1 MRFIPLILILAGF
14 LFSCSPNEPAG
25 SNNSQ
30 QYSNVEIATI
40 RKDSISLSVYS
51 VGTLSSKTQSN
62 LSFLTGGIIE
72 RFYVT
77 EGDIVDEG
85 DLLAKLDMT
94 EIESKVRQAS
104 LAYDKAKRDF
114 RRAENL
120 YNDTVITLEQYQNAE
135 TALEIAETN
144 YRIAQFNRKNSEVT
158 APSDGKILKKLKESN
173 EIVAPGHPVIVFAST
188 ETDWILNVNLA
199 DKDIVRISKGDSAS
213 ISFDAYPGNK
223 YHAMVNEIATAANLM
238 SGTYK
243 VELKLI
249 DLPSSLVTGL
259 IGQARIFPQRKTF
272 IFLPFEGL
280 VEAVGDEGVVF
291 TLDEG
296 QAIRRKIFL
305 GPITEKG
312 IVIRSGLDAGDRVI
326 THGNAWLKDGERVEV
341 VTK

>member
-1 MRFIPLILILAGF
+1 MRFILLVIMAG
-14 LFSCSPNEPAG
+14 LLNSCSTNEPAS
-25 SNNSQ
+25 SNDSQ
-30 QYSNVEIATI
+30 QYSNVEITTI
-40 RKDSISLSVYS
+40 RKDSISIPVYS

-72 RFYVT
+72 RFYVS

-94 EIESKVRQAS
+94 EIESKVKQAS

-144 YRIAQFNRKNSEVT
+144 YRIAQFNSKNSEVK

-173 EIVAPGHPVIVFAST
+173 EIVAPGHPVVVFAST

-199 DKDIVRISKGDSAS
+199 DKDIVRISMGDSAS

-223 YHAMVNEIATAANLM
+223 YHAMVSEIATAANLM

-259 IGQARIFPQRKTF
+259 IGQARIFPQRETF
-272 IFLPFEGL
+272 IFLPPEGL
-280 VEAVGDEGVVF
+280 VEAVGNEGVVF
-291 TLDEG
+291 VLDEG
-296 QAIRRKIFL
+296 QAVRREVVVGL
-305 GPITEKG
+305 ITEKG
-312 IVIRSGLDAGDRVI
+312 IVIRSGLKEGDRVI
-326 THGNAWLKDGERVEV
+326 THGNASLKDGERVEV
-341 VTK
+341 VTN

>member
-1 MRFIPLILILAGF
+1 MRFILLVIMAG
-14 LFSCSPNEPAG
+14 LLNSCSTNEPAS
-25 SNNSQ
+25 SNDSQ
-30 QYSNVEIATI
+30 QYSNVEITTI
-40 RKDSISLSVYS
+40 RKDSISIPVYS

-72 RFYVT
+72 RFYVS

-94 EIESKVRQAS
+94 EIESKVKQAS

-144 YRIAQFNRKNSEVT
+144 YRIAQFNSKNSEVK

-173 EIVAPGHPVIVFAST
+173 EIVAPGHPVVVFAST

-199 DKDIVRISKGDSAS
+199 DKDIVRISMGDSAS

-223 YHAMVNEIATAANLM
+223 YHAMVSEIATAANLM

-259 IGQARIFPQRKTF
+259 IGQARIFPQRETF
-272 IFLPFEGL
+272 IFLPPEGL
-280 VEAVGDEGVVF
+280 VEAVGNEGVVF
-291 TLDEG
+291 VLDEG
-296 QAIRRKIFL
+296 QAVRREVVVGL
-305 GPITEKG
+305 ITEKG
-312 IVIRSGLDAGDRVI
+312 IVIRSGLKEGDRVI

-341 VTK
+341 VTN